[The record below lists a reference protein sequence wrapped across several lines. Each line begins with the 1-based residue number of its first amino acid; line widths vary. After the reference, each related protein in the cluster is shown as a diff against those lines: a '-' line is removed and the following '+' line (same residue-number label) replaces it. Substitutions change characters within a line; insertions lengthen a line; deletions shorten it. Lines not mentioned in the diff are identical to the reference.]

1 MGGRGHR
8 PGRVMSKITV
18 LVVLML
24 LMACEKTHVSE
35 ECKDW
40 RRGYGEELA
49 LAMGCPPQEGGFLTK
64 PNSAAP
70 RTARDGPSFTNKTQ
84 GLAKCNKAVR
94 VLLGNPLSAD
104 FKGLGGMGGVSTRLP
119 GSTPRWMVTSHVDAK
134 NAFGVT
140 KRTAFKCTIKWI
152 EGNRWELID
161 LSLTDLG
168 VK

>member
-1 MGGRGHR
+1 MGGRGHG

-18 LVVLML
+18 LVVLVTVLVVLVL
-24 LMACEKTHVSE
+24 LMACETASK
-35 ECKDW
+35 
-40 RRGYGEELA
+40 
-49 LAMGCPPQEGGFLTK
+49 K
-64 PNSAAP
+64 PNS
-70 RTARDGPSFTNKTQ
+70 GPSFTNKNQ

-104 FKGLGGMGGVSTRLP
+104 FKGLRGMGGVSTRLP
-119 GSTPRWMVTSHVDAK
+119 GPTPRWMVTSHVDAK